1 MKFCSFMKRIDFFG
15 KLPEF
20 YIKRKPKQVTFIG
33 RVFTIIFIL
42 LYILFFGYKIY
53 RVVKRVDIT
62 FYDSYSNPDEIPSY
76 ELNNE
81 NFYLIFSIYNET
93 DQPFIEESIYYPKAY
108 YVDGEIEEIPLE
120 RCNIEKIGSKYKH
133 LLNDY
138 PLNDYYCLSNVNY
151 NFVAYTNSLKLLFFP
166 CKNNTENNNKCKSKE
181 IIDNYLNGKNL
192 EIIFEDNLITPLK
205 YETPIKETL
214 NLVFTTIYKT
224 FGQYLYTEMQLVN
237 IETTTNIF
245 GFDFLTNPKIEKFIK
260 YYSLE
265 IIPQPGYNLDEE
277 DNNYPICEVE
287 FQLNDKILLEKR
299 QYLQFID
306 ALGEVGGLM
315 EIIYS
320 FFGLICNFVGDFLY
334 EKTIAN
340 NLFSFD
346 IQKKIIVIK
355 NKEKKS
361 FNMFKVNLKDETMSN
376 NRISANSFN
385 FKNNNKNKLLVTDEY
400 NKEIDSKVSKE
411 SDSYYTK
418 KKNFITINRSEN
430 EKIKKRNKYYEN
442 DFGINKI
449 EFKSTKN
456 IYLKSTN
463 YTPMKNNKE
472 NLNTTLKNDSII
484 DKIHLKDLFISFC
497 FCFFRKRKNIYKI
510 LLNETMNIITEK
522 LDIFNVFKNLYS
534 IEIKNDFSGFIIEN
548 INMSDN
554 GIKALLD
561 NNKNI

>member
-1 MKFCSFMKRIDFFG
+1 MEFCSFIKEIDFFG

-33 RVFTIIFIL
+33 RVFTIIFIF

-53 RVVKRVDIT
+53 RIAKRVDIT

-81 NFYLIFSIYNET
+81 NFYLLFSIYNET
-93 DQPFIEESIYYPKAY
+93 NQPFIEDSIYYPKAY
-108 YVDGEIEEIPLE
+108 YKDGESEEIPLE

-192 EIIFEDNLITPLK
+192 EIIFEDILITPIK

-214 NLVFTTIYKT
+214 NFVYTTIYKT

-277 DNNYPICEVE
+277 DNNYPICE
-287 FQLNDKILLEKR
+287 
-299 QYLQFID
+299 
-306 ALGEVGGLM
+306 
-315 EIIYS
+315 
-320 FFGLICNFVGDFLY
+320 
-334 EKTIAN
+334 
-340 NLFSFD
+340 
-346 IQKKIIVIK
+346 
-355 NKEKKS
+355 
-361 FNMFKVNLKDETMSN
+361 
-376 NRISANSFN
+376 
-385 FKNNNKNKLLVTDEY
+385 
-400 NKEIDSKVSKE
+400 
-411 SDSYYTK
+411 
-418 KKNFITINRSEN
+418 
-430 EKIKKRNKYYEN
+430 
-442 DFGINKI
+442 I
-449 EFKSTKN
+449 EF
-456 IYLKSTN
+456 
-463 YTPMKNNKE
+463 
-472 NLNTTLKNDSII
+472 
-484 DKIHLKDLFISFC
+484 H
-497 FCFFRKRKNIYKI
+497 
-510 LLNETMNIITEK
+510 
-522 LDIFNVFKNLYS
+522 
-534 IEIKNDFSGFIIEN
+534 
-548 INMSDN
+548 
-554 GIKALLD
+554 
-561 NNKNI
+561 